1 MEVVVVLMGM
11 TTFIREETVVGGVAL
26 VAVEMVVDIVGVQLA
41 VADLV
46 TMEAIW
52 EVAEAMMIS
61 AMTTINRQILD
72 P

>member
-11 TTFIREETVVGGVAL
+11 TTFIREETEVGGVAL
-26 VAVEMVVDIVGVQLA
+26 AAVEMVDIVGVRLA

-61 AMTTINRQILD
+61 AMTTINREILD

>member
-11 TTFIREETVVGGVAL
+11 TTFIREETAVGGVAL

-41 VADLV
+41 VANLV

-52 EVAEAMMIS
+52 EVAKAMIS